1 MITIKQKDMEKI
13 LLSQWFDAALIVMFV
28 LFGFFMAYFLA
39 GAILDFAGKNTKKAV
54 KYLLKSLVIAVGFGV
69 MLKTLLPQM
78 VPGTWCVTAFIIAC
92 GAFSEILRRLTEHT
106 QTL

>member
-1 MITIKQKDMEKI
+1 MEKI
-13 LLSQWFDAALIVMFV
+13 LLSQWFNAASIVMFV

-69 MLKTLLPQM
+69 MLNTLLPQM
-78 VPGTWCVTAFIIAC
+78 DPGAWYVMAFTIAW